1 LKFDV
6 KQALS
11 LYLVTN
17 ESMEM
22 EDLLKKVEAAIQGG
36 VTMVQLREKQSS
48 GKLFLKKA
56 LALKSLTEKYKI
68 PLVINDRVDIAL
80 AAEADGVHVGQSDL
94 PAAFVR
100 KIVPPSMFVGVSCS
114 TVEEAIEAEKQGAD
128 YLGVGAVF
136 PTNSK
141 KDAQLLEK
149 GMLESIVKSTSI
161 PVVAIGGINQENVKQ
176 LNDTG
181 IDGIAVVSAILSS
194 SNPKQAA
201 EMLKNASRKG

>member
-1 LKFDV
+1 MKFNV

-11 LYLVTN
+11 LYLVTS
-17 ESMEM
+17 ESMEL
-22 EDLLKKVEAAIQGG
+22 EELLNKVEAAIQGG

-56 LALKSLTEKYKI
+56 LALKSLTEKYEI

-80 AAEADGVHVGQSDL
+80 AAGADGVHVGQSDL
-94 PAAFVR
+94 PAAYVK

-114 TVEEAIEAEKQGAD
+114 TVEEAKEAEKQGAD

-141 KDAQLLEK
+141 KDAERLEK
-149 GMLESIVKSTSI
+149 GMLESIVESVNI
-161 PVVAIGGINQENVKQ
+161 PVVAIGGINLENVQQ
-176 LNDTG
+176 LSHTG
-181 IDGIAVVSAILSS
+181 IDGIAVVSAILSNN
-194 SNPKQAA
+194 NPKLAA
-201 EMLKNASRKG
+201 EMLKSARLKG

>member
-1 LKFDV
+1 MKFDV

-56 LALKSLTEKYKI
+56 LALKSLTEKYEI

-141 KDAQLLEK
+141 KDAQRLEK

-181 IDGIAVVSAILSS
+181 IDCIAVVSAILSS
-194 SNPKQAA
+194 SNPKLAA
-201 EMLKNASRKG
+201 EMLKSARLKG

>member
-1 LKFDV
+1 MKFNV

-11 LYLVTN
+11 LYLVTS
-17 ESMEM
+17 ESMEL
-22 EDLLKKVEAAIQGG
+22 EELLNKVEAAIQGG

-56 LALKSLTEKYKI
+56 LALKSLTEKYEI

-80 AAEADGVHVGQSDL
+80 AAGADGVHVGQSDL
-94 PAAFVR
+94 PAAYVK

-114 TVEEAIEAEKQGAD
+114 TVEEAKEAEKQGAD

-141 KDAQLLEK
+141 KDAERLES
-149 GMLESIVKSTSI
+149 GMLESIVESVNI
-161 PVVAIGGINQENVKQ
+161 PVVAIGGINLENVQQ
-176 LNDTG
+176 LSHTG
-181 IDGIAVVSAILSS
+181 IDGIAVVSAILSNN
-194 SNPKQAA
+194 NPKLAA
-201 EMLKNASRKG
+201 EMLKSARLKG

>member
-17 ESMEM
+17 ESMEI
-22 EDLLKKVEAAIQGG
+22 EDLLNKVEAAIQGG
-36 VTMVQLREKQSS
+36 VTMVQLREKNSS

-56 LALKSLTEKYKI
+56 LALKSLTEKYGI

-149 GMLESIVKSTSI
+149 GMLESIVENTSL

-201 EMLKNASRKG
+201 EMLKSARQER